1 MNRDRQRR
9 KFEGQEMAGMVFTIA
24 LMLLWA
30 VGVVA
35 FIGCLIYMMLH
46 AVPT

>member
-1 MNRDRQRR
+1 MNKDRQRR

-30 VGVVA
+30 VGVLA
-35 FIGCLIYMMLH
+35 FIGCLIYMMVK
-46 AVPT
+46 AVP